1 MGVMRAASYGARGER
16 RLDALLAARRRRE
29 VDRHVWPGAVL
40 VDLGCGHAGSLLA
53 AYSST
58 IERGI
63 GFDVEVG
70 TSPAAN
76 VELHAQPVDAPLPLP
91 DESAD
96 VVTCLA
102 VIEHVERP
110 DVLAMEARRILRP
123 GGVFVVTTPAA
134 QGKPILELIS
144 LRLRLIDADEILD
157 HKRYYRPDT
166 LRAELESAGFAD
178 VRVSRFELGLNL
190 AAVARLRASGAGAP
204 VRARRRRGSRRAR

>member
-1 MGVMRAASYGARGER
+1 MRAASYGARGEG
-16 RLDALLAARRRRE
+16 RLDALLAARRRHQ
-29 VDRHVWPGAVL
+29 VDRHILPGSVL
-40 VDLGCGHAGSLLA
+40 VDLGCGFAGSLLA
-53 AYSST
+53 AHSAT

-70 TSPAAN
+70 AAPAAN
-76 VELHAQPVDAPLPLP
+76 VELYAQPVDAPLPLP
-91 DESAD
+91 DDSVDIVA
-96 VVTCLA
+96 CLA

-110 DVLAMEARRILRP
+110 DVLATEARRILRS

-134 QGKPILELIS
+134 QAKPILELIS
-144 LRLRLIDADEILD
+144 LRLHLIDADEILD

-190 AAVARLRASGAGAP
+190 AAVARPTASGAGAP
-204 VRARRRRGSRRAR
+204 ARARRRRVSRRAR